1 MLVQIT
7 LAIAAG
13 AALINI
19 WLGVRIGAVRA
30 REKIGHGD
38 GGNALLGRRMRA
50 QLNFVENAPFV
61 LILMLAIELSSG
73 ASAALLLVGL
83 LFLIGRVLH
92 GIGMDAGGRRLAP
105 DGGDADHPG
114 HAGRPGGLG
123 GGARLRVAGVRDRPG
138 RRLIR
143 QWPAASTRSATK
155 PLVARSRPKVLTP
168 PWPGMKVV
176 SSPIG
181 QSFATTE
188 SISACVS
195 P

>member
-13 AALINI
+13 AALINV

-38 GGNALLGRRMRA
+38 GGNPLLGRRMRA

-73 ASAALLLVGL
+73 SGAVLLLVGL

-92 GIGMDAGGRRLAP
+92 GIGMDAEVGGWPRTAGTLITLVTLVVLAVW
-105 DGGDADHPG
+105 AIV
-114 HAGRPGGLG
+114 LG
-123 GGARLRVAGVRDRPG
+123 YASLGSGIVPAVA
-138 RRLIR
+138 
-143 QWPAASTRSATK
+143 
-155 PLVARSRPKVLTP
+155 
-168 PWPGMKVV
+168 
-176 SSPIG
+176 
-181 QSFATTE
+181 
-188 SISACVS
+188 
-195 P
+195 